1 LGINKKSR
9 YLPGSGLK
17 LYFHYKKIIIIMT
30 KLQILLDIDKNDLEH
45 YLLLSGR
52 IGGDSWQVVT
62 FKDFLRD
69 ISTQELKEIIS
80 DFLQPTKP
88 QVAPPPTFDKY
99 KHQQRPAALSW
110 QEVEY
115 KNNNI

>member
-1 LGINKKSR
+1 
-9 YLPGSGLK
+9 
-17 LYFHYKKIIIIMT
+17 MT
-30 KLQILLDIDKNDLEH
+30 KLQILNGIDKEELEH

-52 IGGDSWQVVT
+52 IGGDCWQIVT

-69 ISTQELKEIIS
+69 ISPAELQTLII
-80 DFLQPTKP
+80 DFLEPTKA

-99 KHQQRPAALSW
+99 EHQQRPAGLSW

-115 KNNNI
+115 KNNNNI

>member
-1 LGINKKSR
+1 
-9 YLPGSGLK
+9 
-17 LYFHYKKIIIIMT
+17 MT
-30 KLQILLDIDKNDLEH
+30 KLQILLDIDKEALEH

-62 FKDFLRD
+62 LSDFLRN
-69 ISTQELKEIIS
+69 ISPAELQTLVS
-80 DFLQPTKP
+80 GFLEPFTP

-99 KHQQRPAALSW
+99 EHQQRPAGLSW